1 MFPKVCAGQCT
12 APAYIPPMQ
21 SNISYLLAIDIG
33 NTDTVV
39 GVFKGETIK
48 DHFRVASDHRMTAD
62 QGGFFITG
70 LLERMKIANEDIEDV
85 VISSVV
91 PQLTPVFEET
101 ARKYFGC
108 VPVIVSASI
117 PLPIRIDVDHPN
129 EVGADRIAN
138 AVAAFHKFGGP
149 VIVVDFGTATT
160 FDVVSADGAYI
171 GGIIIPGPKT
181 SLGELARK
189 AARLFEV
196 RIDKPE
202 RVVGRST
209 EGALMS
215 GMYYGTVGQVDYL
228 IEQIIEET
236 GYANVRV
243 IATGGLAGRIKD
255 ASRYIK
261 LLEPTLTL
269 EGLRLIGAR

>member
-1 MFPKVCAGQCT
+1 M
-12 APAYIPPMQ
+12 
-21 SNISYLLAIDIG
+21 LLAIDIG

-39 GVFKGETIK
+39 GVFKGETLK

-62 QGGFFITG
+62 QAGFFITG
-70 LLERMKIANEDIEDV
+70 LLERMHLTNEQIEDV
-85 VISSVV
+85 IISSVV

-101 ARKYFGC
+101 GRKYFGC
-108 VPVIVSASI
+108 LPILVSASI
-117 PLPIRIDVDHPN
+117 PLPIRVDVDHPD

-160 FDVVSADGAYI
+160 FDVVSPDGAYI

-181 SLGELARK
+181 ALGELARR

-196 RIDKPE
+196 RIEKPA

-209 EGALMS
+209 DGALKS

-228 IEQIIEET
+228 IGKIIEET
-236 GYANVRV
+236 GFDRARI
-243 IATGGLAGRIKD
+243 IATGGLASGIHE
-255 ASRYIK
+255 ASAHIR
-261 LLEPTLTL
+261 LVEPTLTL
-269 EGLRLIGAR
+269 EGLRIIAQM